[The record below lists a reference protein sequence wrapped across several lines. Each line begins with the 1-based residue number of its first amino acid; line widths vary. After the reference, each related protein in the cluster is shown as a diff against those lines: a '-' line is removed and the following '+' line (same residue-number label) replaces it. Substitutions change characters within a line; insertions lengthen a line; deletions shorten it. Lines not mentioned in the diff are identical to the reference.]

1 MAVDFSQDIKTTE
14 RQMNRYVRNGQ
25 KVPKDVLAHYN
36 NLLSGTLNA
45 QTVENGQADDF
56 PSGNLTTTFGSV
68 PNTNG
73 VILIEGDR
81 QYLLIQNVG
90 DDTIYINF
98 GASAAVLGGLKL
110 LPGASWSTQFP
121 QFATAEI
128 NAIAET
134 SSSDVAIYT
143 IG

>member
-25 KVPKDVLAHYN
+25 IIPKDVLAHYN

-45 QTVENGQADDF
+45 QTIENGQADDF
-56 PSGNLTTTFGSV
+56 PSGDLNSTFTSV
-68 PNTNG
+68 PNTNT
-73 VILIEGDR
+73 VILAAGDR
-81 QYLLIQNVG
+81 DYLLIQNVG

-98 GASAAVLGGLKL
+98 GAPAAVLGGLKL

-121 QFATAEI
+121 QFVTAEL
-128 NAIAET
+128 NAIAEST
-134 SSSDVAIYT
+134 SSDVAIYT